1 MSLES
6 ELKKRAKLWATEIT
20 NKAKANL
27 GDKVRLIQVQSKTRS
42 VRNGVVEIEVTGSNK
57 TSNRWGVV
65 NVARAYEQGSGVHGR
80 RRRTYVIKPR
90 SKGLLVFYWQK
101 LNMHVALPRVNH
113 PGVQAVNNGKGYIRP
128 AVKSVRPKIN
138 RELKK
143 MVGDEAKAS
152 IRKAIK
158 KK

>member
-1 MSLES
+1 MSLEAQ
-6 ELKKRAKLWATEIT
+6 LKKRAQQWATEIT

-27 GDKVRLIQVQSKTRS
+27 GDKVRLIHVQSKTKS

-57 TSNRWGVV
+57 TSNRWGIV
-65 NVARAYEQGSGVHGR
+65 NVARAYEQGSGIHGR
-80 RRRTYVIKPR
+80 RKRTYVIKPR

-128 AVKSVRPKIN
+128 AVRSVRPKIN
-138 RELKK
+138 RELRK
-143 MVGDEAKAS
+143 MMGDEGKAS
-152 IRKAIK
+152 IRKAFANK
-158 KK
+158 